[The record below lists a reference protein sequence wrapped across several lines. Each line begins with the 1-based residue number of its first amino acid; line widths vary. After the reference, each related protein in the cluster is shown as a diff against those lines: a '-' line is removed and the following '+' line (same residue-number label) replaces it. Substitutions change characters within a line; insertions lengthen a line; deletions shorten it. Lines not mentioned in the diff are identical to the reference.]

1 MAIKQISVFLENK
14 PGMLDAMTAVLANA
28 GISLRALSLAETKD
42 FGIVRMI
49 VYDVYETATVLKDN
63 EYIFS
68 MTPVVA
74 VMIPDVV
81 GGLNKVLAALA
92 KAQVNLEYMYSTLA
106 GKESGNAYM
115 ILRVEDVQKAEEALR
130 AGGFK
135 LADQDTM
142 SELA

>member
-14 PGMLDAMTAVLANA
+14 PGMLDAMTAVLADA

-49 VYDVYETATVLKDN
+49 VADVYQTANVLKEND
-63 EYIFS
+63 YICS

-81 GGLNKVLAALA
+81 GGLNKVLNALTAA
-92 KAQVNLEYMYSTLA
+92 KVNLEYMYSTLT
-106 GKESGNAYM
+106 GKQSGNAYM
-115 ILRVEDVQKAEEALR
+115 ILRVENILKAEEALK
-130 AGGFK
+130 AAGFK
-135 LADQDTM
+135 LADQDSM
-142 SELA
+142 SELV

>member
-14 PGMLDAMTAVLANA
+14 PGMLDAMTAVLADA

-63 EYIFS
+63 DYIFS

-81 GGLNKVLAALA
+81 GGLNKVLNALTA
-92 KAQVNLEYMYSTLA
+92 SGVNLEYMYSTLA
-106 GKESGNAYM
+106 GKQSGNAYM
-115 ILRVEDVQKAEEALR
+115 ILRVEDVPKAEDALR
-130 AGGFK
+130 AAGFK
-135 LADQDTM
+135 LADQDSM

>member
-106 GKESGNAYM
+106 GRESGNAYM